1 MWGSKSGEQAFR
13 ELLKTA
19 RFLNTTL
26 IQNIDSGVPGRGVP
40 DLPLNEP
47 AVAIECGRCKLAG
60 TCRALFIKNPRSVRG
75 PSCYTRNITIVSS
88 SRRGVKTRSARI
100 AGGRRR
106 CKNAFPMYCRR
117 ELGRCAPCS
126 QKISAGKMDARRV
139 RRSLKYNPACAP
151 SGTHGHAP
159 TRARRGEHLCAS
171 RRSIVLARKQKA
183 FGLTEGISS
192 RTRPEAS
199 ARRSATLS
207 GEQQQSCADEQLV
220 ICIISSGKRES
231 CTAASILNTSA
242 TSCHGALRHA
252 SLLSRGSSRGAAGAS
267 DGRRSGEN

>member
-1 MWGSKSGEQAFR
+1 MSAHPVVQGDTHVGVQIRRTSFQGAT
-13 ELLKTA
+13 KTA

-126 QKISAGKMDARRV
+126 QKISAGKMDARRA
-139 RRSLKYNPACAP
+139 RRSLKYNP
-151 SGTHGHAP
+151 
-159 TRARRGEHLCAS
+159 
-171 RRSIVLARKQKA
+171 LARHQA
-183 FGLTEGISS
+183 HTD
-192 RTRPEAS
+192 TRPP
-199 ARRSATLS
+199 ARAGANT
-207 GEQQQSCADEQLV
+207 CAHHA
-220 ICIISSGKRES
+220 
-231 CTAASILNTSA
+231 AAS
-242 TSCHGALRHA
+242 
-252 SLLSRGSSRGAAGAS
+252 SSQGNRK
-267 DGRRSGEN
+267 RLV